1 MTRRKPVLLVYY
13 KKWFLYVAEAT
24 NFIHKL
30 YTAYTRK
37 ILSYTQNYPH
47 EVIKLRQK

>member
-1 MTRRKPVLLVYY
+1 MLLVYY

-30 YTAYTRK
+30 YTAYTRNK
-37 ILSYTQNYPH
+37 LSYTQIYPQK
-47 EVIKLRQK
+47 VIK